1 MKQQLG
7 LQLEPAPT
15 ARRTSVLRSFHA
27 RAHVPVAEALAG
39 EANAQ
44 TQEDQVLAWMKAH
57 PGRHTPPEVLAGL
70 GTKAPLTSIRRC
82 LSDLTAA
89 FELRHWPADRRPGIY
104 GAKNSTWE
112 AM

>member
-15 ARRTSVLRSFHA
+15 APRAAALRSFHV
-27 RAHVPVAEALAG
+27 RSHVTAEEAIAG

-44 TQEDQVLAWMKAH
+44 SQEEQILVWMRAH
-57 PGRHTPPEVLAGL
+57 PGRHTPPEVKEGM
-70 GTKAPLTSIRRC
+70 GIPWPLTSVRRA
-82 LSDLTAA
+82 LTNLTAA
-89 FELRHWPADRRPGIY
+89 FELRHWPADRREGIY